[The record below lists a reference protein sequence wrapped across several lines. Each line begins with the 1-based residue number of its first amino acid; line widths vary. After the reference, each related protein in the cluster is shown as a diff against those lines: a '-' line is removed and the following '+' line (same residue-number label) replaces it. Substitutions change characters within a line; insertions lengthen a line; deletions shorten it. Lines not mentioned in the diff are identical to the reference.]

1 MKNFRNI
8 RNLFFHRQVL
18 LFYLNTLNSHT
29 SYCSQICCQP
39 ACSKPRRKPSISE
52 TNPWI
57 PNTLPTTS
65 LQLQLPEPL
74 RLSSKI
80 MLSCKRNLV
89 PSLYLS
95 LLDINLRR
103 SSLATPSKP
112 LFFSCNTFFH
122 QLLTTP
128 YPKMFLPVITPFFVE
143 GRCFSESVLHS
154 RHIENDPQCLVYIVT
169 KLNSY
174 HHIQPPTSPVNW
186 KF

>member
-8 RNLFFHRQVL
+8 RNLSFRRQVL
-18 LFYLNTLNSHT
+18 LLDLNTLNSHT

-39 ACSKPRRKPSISE
+39 DCSKPRSKCCISE

-65 LQLQLPEPL
+65 LYLQLPEQL
-74 RLSSKI
+74 RLSSQI
-80 MLSCKRNLV
+80 MLSCKRNLI

-95 LLDINLRR
+95 LLDINLWR

-128 YPKMFLPVITPFFVE
+128 YPKMFLPVITPFFME
-143 GRCFSESVLHS
+143 GRCFSQSVLNS
-154 RHIENDPQCLVYIVT
+154 RHIENDPQYLVYIVVSGATILSLPTT
-169 KLNSY
+169 KL
-174 HHIQPPTSPVNW
+174 
-186 KF
+186 